1 MQIKS
6 AITDAELVTR
16 YQNGNEEALGTL
28 IDRHRQRVFGYL
40 INLVQNRHLAE
51 DLFQDTFFK
60 VISSLKKDGYNDEG
74 KFLPWVLRIAHNLA
88 VDYFRVNKRIPEIKT
103 KSDFDIF
110 DVIPSE
116 DPNMHEKML
125 AEQIQSDV
133 VKLVEHLP
141 EEQKEVLKMRI
152 FCDMSFKE
160 IAEETNTSINTCLGR
175 MRYALINLRKLIDEK
190 EVALRF

>member
-6 AITDAELVTR
+6 AITDTELIAR
-16 YQNGNEEALGTL
+16 YHNGNESALEVLLT
-28 IDRHRQRVFGYL
+28 RHKDRVFGYL
-40 INLVQNRHLAE
+40 INLVRNRHLAE

-60 VISSLKKDGYNDEG
+60 VVTTLKRDGYNDEG

-88 VDYFRVNKRIPEIKT
+88 IDHFRINKRIPEVKA
-103 KSDFDIF
+103 KDDFDIF
-110 DVIPSE
+110 DIIPSE

-125 AEQIQSDV
+125 TEQVHQDV

-141 EEQKEVLKMRI
+141 EEQREVLKMRI

-160 IAEETNTSINTCLGR
+160 ISEETNTSINTCLGR
-175 MRYALINLRKLIDEK
+175 MRYALINLRKLIDKK